1 MKTAACLLALC
12 TISST
17 AVADEPPAYIGPP
30 DCRVVNPHP
39 VEHERV
45 TWSGACKDGYAQGD
59 GVLVWYQDDIAGSR
73 YEGTLVRGQ
82 EEGVGTLVTADHNL
96 YSGEFRNG
104 LPEGKGEAVYMLG
117 GRYEGAFKAGRPH
130 GNGVM
135 TYAGSGR
142 RQEGEFR
149 EGKLIGTASVSKED
163 KTYVLRARE
172 GNTDSRIPRALAYA
186 AVPTNKS
193 WAQLTPEQQEVI
205 RGSYKALAPGD
216 EPPYP
221 LKGPGKL
228 FAALSQAVGK
238 LDAHGQLRLF
248 VLVGAD
254 GKAKSVSVLGKP
266 EPEMLRF
273 AAAAV
278 MLEPYKPAMCD
289 GKPCEMLYPF
299 CFEFTVEL

>member
-1 MKTAACLLALC
+1 VKTAACLLALC

-17 AVADEPPAYIGPP
+17 AMADEPVAYIGPP
-30 DCRVVNPHP
+30 DCRVVNQHP

-45 TWSGACKDGYAQGD
+45 TWSGACKDGYAQGQ
-59 GVLVWYQDDIAGSR
+59 GVLAWHRGDAVTSR

-82 EEGVGTLVTADHNL
+82 REGSGTAVSAAHDI
-96 YSGEFRNG
+96 YAGEFRNG
-104 LPEGKGEAVYMLG
+104 LPEGTGEALYALG

-130 GNGVM
+130 GKGVM
-135 TYAGSGR
+135 TFAGSGR

-149 EGKLIGTASVSKED
+149 EGKLIGTASVSKEE
-163 KTYVLRARE
+163 KTYIQRGQEAHV
-172 GNTDSRIPRALAYA
+172 GSRIPWALAYA
-186 AVPTNKS
+186 PVPTNKS
-193 WAQLTPEQQEVI
+193 WAQLTREQQEVV
-205 RGSYKALAPGD
+205 RDSYTALAPGD

-221 LKGPGKL
+221 LNGPGKL

-238 LDAHGQLRLF
+238 LDASGELLLY

-254 GKAKSVSVLGKP
+254 GKARSVSVLGKP
-266 EPEMLRF
+266 EPQMLRF

-278 MLEPYKPAMCD
+278 VLEPYKPAVCD

-299 CFEFTVEL
+299 SFRFTMEP